1 MSAIKKGAVV
11 AAMLAGFTSIGVES
25 AADLADIERQQR
37 ESLEDAIRKTA
48 EREAK

>member
-1 MSAIKKGAVV
+1 MGWKPKVDPRI
-11 AAMLAGFTSIGVES
+11 
-25 AADLADIERQQR
+25 DLADIERQQC

>member
-1 MSAIKKGAVV
+1 MGWKPKVASVPSAI
-11 AAMLAGFTSIGVES
+11 
-25 AADLADIERQQR
+25 DLADIERQQA